1 VKGSVKLDS
10 PLRLAAVAVAIG
22 LVAACFLVLDS
33 LGDELV
39 GAAGCLVL
47 VAVTVT
53 DLERRIIPNRI
64 IVPALGAALVARTA
78 LDPSLRWLLA
88 ALGVGGIIF
97 VIAVIYPA
105 GMGMGDVKLTA
116 FLGAWLG
123 WQALTALFLG
133 LLASFVPAVVILVL
147 RGKAARKVGLP
158 FAPFLAIGGV
168 TALLAGAGIVDWYRS
183 LGR

>member
-1 VKGSVKLDS
+1 V
-10 PLRLAAVAVAIG
+10 PLRLLRPAAAIVSAG
-22 LVAACFLVLDS
+22 LVAACVVVLHPVADA
-33 LGDELV
+33 LV
-39 GAAGCLVL
+39 GAAGCAVL

-53 DLERRIIPNRI
+53 DLERRIIPNRV
-64 IVPALGAALVARTA
+64 IVPALVAALVARTA
-78 LDPSLRWLLA
+78 LDPSVRFGLA

-97 VIAVIYPA
+97 VLAVVYPA

-133 LLASFVPAVVILVL
+133 LLASFLPAAGILL
-147 RGKAARKVGLP
+147 ARGKAARKIGLP

-168 TALLAGAGIVDWYRS
+168 AALLAGAQIIDWYRS